1 MHLQILYR
9 FSPIKQVIRN
19 DQRLLGL
26 LPISYVFKNLYL
38 AILLH
43 YFSPVQFL
51 EQFLTPSPFPH
62 LSPLLPTLFHK
73 PYPQSEA
80 LLNIRDVPSSAVMLC
95 LKQLPVLCNF
105 FIFFDVLPSASYYHW
120 NNLNT
125 SNVPHSFDLCVFNS
139 WYPSIFSFSFLVT
152 LICLGIAISIIALLL
167 F

>member
-43 YFSPVQFL
+43 YFSPLQFL

-125 SNVPHSFDLCVFNS
+125 SNVPHSFDLCV
-139 WYPSIFSFSFLVT
+139 
-152 LICLGIAISIIALLL
+152 
-167 F
+167 